1 MRYLLDTNS
10 ISYLFRGEGRIAER
24 LLAITPADAGIPAP
38 VVYEARAGV
47 LRLAD
52 GARRQ
57 AMLGALDQLAAT
69 LAVAAFDAAA
79 AVAAA
84 RIRAALEAQGTPI
97 GPIDTLIAGTAIA
110 RGATL
115 VTRNLREFERVPGLS
130 LENWYDG

>member
-38 VVYEARAGV
+38 VLYEARAGV

-52 GARRQ
+52 GTRRQ

-79 AVAAA
+79 AVVAA

-97 GPIDTLIAGTAIA
+97 GSNDMLIAAQA
-110 RGATL
+110 LAHDL
-115 VTRNLREFERVPGLS
+115 VLVSADVAEFERVEGLR
-130 LENWYDG
+130 LENWRS

>member
-1 MRYLLDTNS
+1 VRYLLDTNS

-38 VVYEARAGV
+38 VLYEARAGV

-79 AVAAA
+79 AVVAA

>member
-38 VVYEARAGV
+38 VLYEARAGV

-52 GARRQ
+52 GTRRQ

-84 RIRAALEAQGTPI
+84 RIRVALEAQGTPI